1 MLDLGRDDKEDMTFP
16 FPWLG
21 DNVQLPR
28 KKFLHIIPQEDSLP
42 LQVSTC
48 HYPDGLINHKRGTFL
63 VLYTLRQRNHLIVGS
78 TYLQKG
84 KKAN

>member
-1 MLDLGRDDKEDMTFP
+1 M
-16 FPWLG
+16 
-21 DNVQLPR
+21 
-28 KKFLHIIPQEDSLP
+28 FLEDSLP

-63 VLYTLRQRNHLIVGS
+63 VLYTLRQRHHLIVGS